1 MTEAVKHPCILFQ
14 LALDIHFDL
23 LSPGPKCWVVKA
35 RVWKAEK
42 VNCVIS
48 IKFSTSPLDGSEV
61 AQWERICLPMQEI
74 LGRFPAEGSGN
85 PLQHSC
91 LENSMDRGAW
101 WATAH
106 GIAKS
111 QTRLSN

>member
-1 MTEAVKHPCILFQ
+1 MDRRSLAGYSPWGRKESDMTEAVKHPCILFQ

-61 AQWERICLPMQEI
+61 AHW
-74 LGRFPAEGSGN
+74 
-85 PLQHSC
+85 
-91 LENSMDRGAW
+91 
-101 WATAH
+101 
-106 GIAKS
+106 
-111 QTRLSN
+111 